1 MDRAIAN
8 ATERAGLGSPIRVYR
23 GIAGGAGV
31 ATLLTSATV
40 AVPVVIFS
48 GALEWRLVVLAY
60 AALVALVLAWL
71 RWGTLRNGHW
81 FVVAEGGVLVWLTPI
96 GSTVAAVPW
105 PEVRDGPVFA
115 GRPRSLRRVLQR
127 QEPGRAWPVTGVL
140 TAAAVALLGWF
151 VVVPLVREPVR
162 AEVPTTND
170 LARLCDGGD
179 GFRSLPR
186 YSGSGPHPV
195 IVFLGGAVAYP
206 LITSPPAH
214 DTVQLVGCAE
224 PAGFASPEAIATC
237 RYDLGVATVYRGRYR
252 LEVYAAHTGHLVD
265 RLTVDAG
272 PSTGSCPLT
281 EVFVDGQDTTSRNST
296 PNDLDFAA
304 VLKPLTG
311 S

>member
-1 MDRAIAN
+1 MDRAIAR
-8 ATERAGLGSPIRVYR
+8 ATERAGLGSPIRVHR
-23 GIAGGAGV
+23 GFAGGAGV
-31 ATLLTSATV
+31 ATLLTAATV

-48 GALEWRLVVLAY
+48 GALPWRLVVLAY

-71 RWGTLRNGHW
+71 RWGTLRDRRW
-81 FVVAEGGVLVWLTPI
+81 FVVAEGGVLVWSVPA

-115 GRPRSLRRVLQR
+115 GRPRSLHRVLQR
-127 QEPGRAWPVTGVL
+127 QEPARAWPVTGVL
-140 TAAAVALLGWF
+140 TVAALALLGWF
-151 VVVPLVREPVR
+151 VVVPLLREYDR

-186 YSGSGPHPV
+186 YRGPGPHPA
-195 IVFLGGAVAYP
+195 IVFLGGALAYP
-206 LITSPPAH
+206 LTTSPPPP

-224 PAGFASPEAIATC
+224 PAGVASAEAITTC

-252 LEVYAAHTGHLVD
+252 LEVHEARTGHLID

-281 EVFVDGQDTTSRNST
+281 EVFIAGQDTTSRNST
-296 PNDLDFAA
+296 PNDLDFTAA
-304 VLKPLTG
+304 LKPLTG
-311 S
+311 G